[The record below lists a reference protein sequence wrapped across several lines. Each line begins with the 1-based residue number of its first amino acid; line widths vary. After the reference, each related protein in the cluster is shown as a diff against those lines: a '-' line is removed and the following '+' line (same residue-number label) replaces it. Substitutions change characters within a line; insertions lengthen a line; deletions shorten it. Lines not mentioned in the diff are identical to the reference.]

1 MVLHLSPP
9 TQADAELLL
18 DFELTNRAY
27 FEGWINAR
35 DPAYYDLD
43 QVRQAIATAIQE
55 RSQDRA
61 YQYLIRAGD
70 TLVGRVN
77 LTGVAR
83 PYYNKASLGYRIGQD
98 CGGRGYASQAVALV
112 LEEAFQRLGL
122 YRIEAI
128 VRPDNLG
135 SIKVLERNGFTE
147 FGRAR
152 RSMLLNGVWHDLLH
166 FECHAP
172 DSRLAIKG
180 TQMVEVADA

>member
-1 MVLHLSPP
+1 MVLHLAPP
-9 TQADAELLL
+9 TLADAESLL
-18 DFELTNRAY
+18 DFELANRAY
-27 FEGWINAR
+27 FEGQINAR
-35 DPAYYDLD
+35 DPAYYDLE
-43 QVRQAIATAIQE
+43 QVRRAIETAAQE

-61 YQYLIRAGD
+61 YQYLIRVGD

-98 CGGRGYASQAVALV
+98 HGGRGYASQAVALV
-112 LEEAFQRLGL
+112 LEEAFHRLGL

-135 SIKVLERNGFTE
+135 SVKVLERNGFTE

-166 FECHAP
+166 FECHGP
-172 DSRLAIKG
+172 DGRLAIG
-180 TQMVEVADA
+180 EERAAATV